1 MQMIVFFGLLRVVV
15 LFITRVRFYG
25 LIGSCDALQYPRR
38 IVNGGIN
45 KKTKEGDVQKN
56 LLQLCYEGEC
66 GENYIRSMNEKG
78 QLFVSLS
85 DVLKTL
91 SAENRKLDGKA
102 SQSLIT
108 VLKAVIKTLDPDE
121 FRNLPLIVDGETISE
136 TFLTEPGLYR
146 VLAQDTTAAGKKFQR
161 WLFHSVL
168 PSIREF
174 GVYPPP
180 PKQERSELSAFANSL
195 QQTVQALVMEIE
207 RREELESRVNQVELK
222 VNSLES
228 LRDLSKFRSVPQ
240 RLLELELEGYSVD
253 EIWQWCEKLRSE
265 KGAEKIKCP
274 SGININTC
282 YPLALVDE
290 AITLYQK
297 VIEARVRP

>member
-1 MQMIVFFGLLRVVV
+1 M
-15 LFITRVRFYG
+15 
-25 LIGSCDALQYPRR
+25 
-38 IVNGGIN
+38 
-45 KKTKEGDVQKN
+45 QKN

-91 SAENRKLDGKA
+91 SAENRKLDGKT

-121 FRNLPLIVDGETISE
+121 FRNVPLIVDGETISE

-240 RLLELELEGYSVD
+240 RLLELGLEGYSVE

-265 KGAEKIKCP
+265 TGAEKIKCP

-297 VIEARVRP
+297 VIEARIRR